1 MSDEDAIRKV
11 LANYVQAIESKDLSL
26 FASVKPNLSADE
38 RSRLEKSFATIDS
51 HQIDVAISAVEIQ
64 GSQASVRISRKDT
77 ITFNGQTQTRAS
89 RQIIVFVKKPNGW
102 VIEQIAQAP

>member
-1 MSDEDAIRKV
+1 MLPAQQAPPASPDPQPPAPARVSDEDAIRKV

-64 GSQASVRISRKDT
+64 GSQASVRIT
-77 ITFNGQTQTRAS
+77 VA
-89 RQIIVFVKKPNGW
+89 
-102 VIEQIAQAP
+102 